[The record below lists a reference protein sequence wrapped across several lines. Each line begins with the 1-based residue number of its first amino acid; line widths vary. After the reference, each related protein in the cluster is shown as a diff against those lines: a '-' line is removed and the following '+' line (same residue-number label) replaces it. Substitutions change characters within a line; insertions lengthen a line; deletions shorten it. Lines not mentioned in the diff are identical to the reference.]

1 MEWGVPTTRAAAR
14 SDVVYIVLRRMRA
27 PLLVLIA
34 IFSFCT
40 IGLSLVP
47 GVDANGN
54 RAAPMTLFEA
64 FYVISYTGLTIGF
77 GEIPQPYSTQQ
88 RMWMVVTIYLTVVG
102 WSYAGVNLIA
112 LVTERGFQN
121 AMRINRFSRRIYH
134 LREPFYIVCGAG
146 ETGALVCHGLDR
158 LNYRFVVV
166 EISDERLQRMR
177 LEDFHA
183 DAPMIV
189 ADASQPAVLQEAG
202 LMSEHCK
209 GVVALADDDRA
220 NQAIAVTVRLLRQR
234 AVRVLARIRDAEIET
249 DVGVFGGDIVINP
262 FDRFAEHLGD
272 AVAQPQHY
280 RLREILYGLAG
291 EPLPE
296 EHRPPQGHWI
306 VCGYGRFGRAVV
318 EKLREGGNTVAV
330 VDVKYFDEGGVDVRG
345 TGTDSESLTQAG
357 IDHAV
362 GIVAGN
368 VSDTKNLAIAVTARD
383 MRGDLFIV
391 TRMNQSSNAPLFD
404 AFQDDLAMVP
414 SRIVAQEFLSLITT
428 PLLAKYL
435 ETLPFHSEEQCR
447 QLSDLL
453 ADLNGGRIP
462 ELFNVTINDKQTR
475 AACTLLEA
483 DEVLTL
489 GQIMRDP
496 YDRSRRIPATALL
509 VLRHREVISDYLLT
523 DTFVIKK
530 GDQLLIAGSVEAR
543 SLVQLTLQNP
553 NSLDYVRTGAESSGL
568 LWRWLR
574 SKWAAHRPRTRPVH
588 AETVERFTEDN
599 PAPESSKLP
608 AGD

>member
-1 MEWGVPTTRAAAR
+1 MEAGVATTRATAR
-14 SDVVYIVLRRMRA
+14 SDVVYIVLRRMRT

-47 GVDANGN
+47 GVDAEGN
-54 RAAPMTLFEA
+54 PTDAMSMFEA

-88 RMWMVVTIYLTVVG
+88 RMWMVVSIYLTVIG
-102 WSYAGVNLIA
+102 WSYAGVTLIS
-112 LVTERGFQN
+112 LVTEKGFQN
-121 AMRINRFSRRIYH
+121 AMKISRFSRRIYH

-146 ETGALVCHGLDR
+146 ETGTMVCHGLDR
-158 LNYRFVVV
+158 LNYRFVIV

-177 LEDFHA
+177 LEEFNA

-209 GVVALADDDRA
+209 GVVALTDDDRS

-262 FDRFAEHLGD
+262 FDRFAQHLGD

-280 RLREILYGLAG
+280 RLREILNGLAG

-296 EHRPPQGHWI
+296 VHRPPQGHWI
-306 VCGYGRFGRAVV
+306 MCGYGRFGHAVV
-318 EKLREGGNTVAV
+318 EKLREGGNTVSII
-330 VDVKYFDEGGVDVRG
+330 DVKYFDEGGVDVRG
-345 TGTDSESLTQAG
+345 TGTDYESLALAG

-368 VSDTKNLAIAVTARD
+368 NSDPKNLAIAVTARD
-383 MRGDLFIV
+383 IKDDLFVV

-435 ETLPFHSEEQCR
+435 ENLPFHSEEECGE
-447 QLSDLL
+447 LSDLL
-453 ADLNGGRIP
+453 GELNDGRIP
-462 ELFNVTINDKQTR
+462 ELWNVTLNDKQTR
-475 AACTLLEA
+475 AACALLQS
-483 DEVLTL
+483 DRVLTV
-489 GQIMRDP
+489 GQILRDP
-496 YDRSRRIPATALL
+496 HDRSRRISAIILL
-509 VLRHREVISDYLLT
+509 VLRHREVIDARSLSD
-523 DTFVIKK
+523 DFVLKK
-530 GDQLLIAGSVEAR
+530 GDQLLFAGSADAK
-543 SLVQLTLQNP
+543 SLVWLTLQNA
-553 NSLDYVRTGAESSGL
+553 NSLYYVQTGAESSGS
-568 LWRWLR
+568 LWRWLSAR
-574 SKWAAHRPRTRPVH
+574 QARLNSTAQG
-588 AETVERFTEDN
+588 
-599 PAPESSKLP
+599 S
-608 AGD
+608 